1 MLPLC
6 MRDEGYGGMRDEG
19 YGGMRDEGYG
29 GMRDE
34 GYGGRHWG
42 AEQQQRCGM

>member
-6 MRDEGYGGMRDEG
+6 MRDEG